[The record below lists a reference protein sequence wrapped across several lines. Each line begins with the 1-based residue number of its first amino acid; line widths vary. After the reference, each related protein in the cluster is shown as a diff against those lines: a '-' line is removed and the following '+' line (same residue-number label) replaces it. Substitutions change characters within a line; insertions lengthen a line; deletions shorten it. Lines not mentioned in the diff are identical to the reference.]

1 MIRNPANC
9 SVMIVPE
16 FSHHILWYLKW
27 TSDPFLYKSGNMLYR
42 RFHFGWGWGVGV
54 VGVILKYTKN
64 QIWFQWYSM
73 RKRYKINSY
82 KSVKMFHRIIKFMFF
97 RDGQSRGVYTQI
109 QKIKNELNYSA
120 CIYDTKSTTIN
131 CKLSGTLIVVMVT
144 ILERFSPS
152 HWKLS
157 YVSFNH

>member
-1 MIRNPANC
+1 
-9 SVMIVPE
+9 
-16 FSHHILWYLKW
+16 
-27 TSDPFLYKSGNMLYR
+27 
-42 RFHFGWGWGVGV
+42 
-54 VGVILKYTKN
+54 
-64 QIWFQWYSM
+64 M
-73 RKRYKINSY
+73 RKRYKTTYINRL
-82 KSVKMFHRIIKFMFF
+82 KCFTELFNFCFF

>member
-1 MIRNPANC
+1 
-9 SVMIVPE
+9 
-16 FSHHILWYLKW
+16 
-27 TSDPFLYKSGNMLYR
+27 
-42 RFHFGWGWGVGV
+42 
-54 VGVILKYTKN
+54 
-64 QIWFQWYSM
+64 
-73 RKRYKINSY
+73 
-82 KSVKMFHRIIKFMFF
+82 MFF
-97 RDGQSRGVYTQI
+97 LGTDRAEGYTLKK
-109 QKIKNELNYSA
+109 KIKNELNYSA

>member
-1 MIRNPANC
+1 MNVRP
-9 SVMIVPE
+9 V
-16 FSHHILWYLKW
+16 
-27 TSDPFLYKSGNMLYR
+27 LYKSGNMLYR
-42 RFHFGWGWGVGV
+42 RFHFWWGWGV

-64 QIWFQWYSM
+64 PEFNFNDTVCVNDTKSTY
-73 RKRYKINSY
+73 INRL
-82 KSVKMFHRIIKFMFF
+82 KCFTELFNFCFF

-120 CIYDTKSTTIN
+120 CIYDTKSNTIK

>member
-1 MIRNPANC
+1 M
-9 SVMIVPE
+9 
-16 FSHHILWYLKW
+16 
-27 TSDPFLYKSGNMLYR
+27 G
-42 RFHFGWGWGVGV
+42 
-54 VGVILKYTKN
+54 
-64 QIWFQWYSM
+64 
-73 RKRYKINSY
+73 KRYITTYINRL
-82 KSVKMFHRIIKFMFF
+82 KCFTELFNFCFF

-109 QKIKNELNYSA
+109 QKIKKEFNYSA

-131 CKLSGTLIVVMVT
+131 CKLRGTLIVVMVT

>member
-1 MIRNPANC
+1 
-9 SVMIVPE
+9 
-16 FSHHILWYLKW
+16 
-27 TSDPFLYKSGNMLYR
+27 
-42 RFHFGWGWGVGV
+42 
-54 VGVILKYTKN
+54 
-64 QIWFQWYSM
+64 
-73 RKRYKINSY
+73 
-82 KSVKMFHRIIKFMFF
+82 MFHRIIKFMFF